1 MIPKLLTALISAA
14 ILSVLLGALPCEAT
28 GAKHLGGKKPA
39 TAPAPVSASAASD
52 LNRPAT
58 DFSGVTPVTD
68 NPHPDLIRPK
78 KNRNEFFDQ
87 TIR

>member
-1 MIPKLLTALISAA
+1 MIPKFFTALISAA
-14 ILSVLLGALPCEAT
+14 ILSAVLGALPCEAT
-28 GAKHLGGKKPA
+28 GAKKLGGKKPA
-39 TAPAPVSASAASD
+39 MPAPYSASASSD

-58 DFSGVTPVTD
+58 DFSGVKPVTD
-68 NPHPDLIRPK
+68 NPHPDLIAPK